1 MQCNENCTCLNCH
14 IIIIII
20 IFLFQSVGPGFR
32 SKYVNPETSMLIH
45 CNTSAHEVV
54 DTHANFIWDIST
66 VL

>member
-14 IIIIII
+14 IIII
-20 IFLFQSVGPGFR
+20 FLFQSVGPGFM
-32 SKYVNPETSMLIH
+32 SKYVSPEISMLIN

-54 DTHANFIWDIST
+54 DTHANFVWDIST